1 MPPLVA
7 ALRRRFPAL
16 RGPGGDDICYATTN
30 RQDALRAIADESD
43 LVLVV
48 GSANSSN
55 SQRLVEL
62 ARRNGTPA
70 HLIDDAADIRAEWL
84 ADVSV
89 VGLTAGASAPPPLV
103 DEVIHVLR
111 GLGPVT
117 VTEREVAQETVQFL
131 LPPSV
136 RGMSGSR
143 SG

>member
-1 MPPLVA
+1 M
-7 ALRRRFPAL
+7 
-16 RGPGGDDICYATTN
+16 
-30 RQDALRAIADESD
+30 
-43 LVLVV
+43 

-70 HLIDDAADIRAEWL
+70 YLIDDAADIRVEWL
-84 ADVSV
+84 VDAWVI
-89 VGLTAGASAPPPLV
+89 GLTAGASAPPLLV
-103 DEVIHVLR
+103 DEVIRVVR

-117 VTEREVAQETVQFL
+117 VSEREVAQETVQFL